1 LGLNLRGS
9 VLSVFLALACRAKR
23 PEPVVA
29 FDRSQFFPYT
39 DTLTRRFTGGSD
51 TVVFQL
57 HVTADSVL
65 GTIDTFRHDSLSQH
79 VVVTFDMHS
88 LRPVRV
94 SAFDKQEIVDLA
106 YSADSVRGKR
116 IVWNPA
122 GTQDTSAVIFG
133 IDSVTVDRRSL
144 LIITPWLP
152 LAPGRVFA
160 ISVFDSWTKS
170 VVPVRIAVGHESR
183 ITVPSGTFRAY
194 RLDVTAPRP
203 TGRSAFGLFPTI
215 VYVSVDSPRVLL
227 RFDRP
232 RQNAITELISRRS
245 P

>member
-1 LGLNLRGS
+1 M
-9 VLSVFLALACRAKR
+9 R

-29 FDRSQFFPYT
+29 FDRSQLFPHT
-39 DTLTRRFTGGSD
+39 DTLARRFTEGVGD

-57 HVTADSVL
+57 HLTDDSVL
-65 GTIDTFRHDSLSQH
+65 GTIDTFGHDSLSQH
-79 VVVTFDMHS
+79 VVVTFDIHS

-94 SAFDKQEIVDLA
+94 RAFDKQEIVDLA

-116 IVWNPA
+116 IVSNPA
-122 GTQDTSAVIFG
+122 GTQDTLVVIFG
-133 IDSVTVDRRSL
+133 IDSGTLDRRSL
-144 LIITPWLP
+144 LVVTPWLP

-160 ISVFDSWTKS
+160 IPVFDSWTQS
-170 VVPVRIAVGHESR
+170 VVPVRIAVGHESP

-194 RLDVTAPRP
+194 RLDVTTLRA

-215 VYVSVDSPRVLL
+215 IYVSVDSPRVLL

-232 RQNAITELISRRS
+232 RQNAVTELISRRS